1 MANTDTLKAGNKKKK
16 KSKNSDKLKAG
27 IPDDLFYDPKS
38 GVLRQ
43 KYDDD
48 GNPNRR
54 WLEILSGRRMKA

>member
-1 MANTDTLKAGNKKKK
+1 MRNRK
-16 KSKNSDKLKAG
+16 KLKAS

-43 KYDDD
+43 KFDDD

-54 WLEILSGRRMKA
+54 WLQILAGRRMKA